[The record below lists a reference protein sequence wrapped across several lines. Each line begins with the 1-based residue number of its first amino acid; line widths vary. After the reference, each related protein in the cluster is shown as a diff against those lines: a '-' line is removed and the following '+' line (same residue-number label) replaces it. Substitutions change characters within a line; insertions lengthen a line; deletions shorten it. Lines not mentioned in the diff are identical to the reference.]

1 MFRAYSQGLATG
13 DEHHQS
19 ATPRQEVSYE
29 AGGGHHVLEV
39 VEDDQVALVREDLLK
54 QRFERCAAVLLHA
67 DGLRQSRRHLLRI
80 ANGGQIDEPHV
91 LEVGRELGGHLEGQ
105 SRLAGPA
112 GAGQRDQARAVLG
125 EQRAQ
130 GCQLGVTVHER
141 PHRKGGPRVPK
152 FSLVGPVQEL
162 QSGRT
167 SACWGTWNIRV
178 FPDSGGYDA
187 VIRVF
192 TGGHRQPRGL
202 WSGNR
207 RARRGR

>member
-1 MFRAYSQGLATG
+1 M
-13 DEHHQS
+13 
-19 ATPRQEVSYE
+19 
-29 AGGGHHVLEV
+29 
-39 VEDDQVALVREDLLK
+39 
-54 QRFERCAAVLLHA
+54 LLHA
-67 DGLRQSRRHLLRI
+67 DGLRQRRGHLLGI

-91 LEVGRELGGHLEGQ
+91 FEVGRELGSYLEGQ

-112 GAGQRDQARAVLG
+112 GAGQRDQACGGLG

-141 PHRKGGPRVPK
+141 PHRQGGPRVPN
-152 FSLVGPVQEL
+152 FSLVGALQNL

-167 SACWGTWNIRV
+167 SARWRTWNIRV

-187 VIRVF
+187 LIRVF